1 MVHCV
6 LLKMRGQRNKTCGFH
21 VMLIN
26 QFILPL
32 EQNEIWEINSD
43 DLFCDLPSLMD
54 LHLGKSRNSR
64 NNPPPPGRIVNN
76 CVIYV
81 QVLVHVP

>member
-1 MVHCV
+1 
-6 LLKMRGQRNKTCGFH
+6 
-21 VMLIN
+21 MLIN

-64 NNPPPPGRIVNN
+64 NNPPPLVELSIIVLFMFKYL
-76 CVIYV
+76 CTCLSCL
-81 QVLVHVP
+81 QHS